1 MLIRE
6 QNAAIKENSR
16 EIKSFKNMLKKTP
29 QRKSRRT
36 KCLMIQETI

>member
-16 EIKSFKNMLKKTP
+16 EIKSFKNMLKKHLKEN
-29 QRKSRRT
+29 QGE
-36 KCLMIQETI
+36 QNV